1 MDELTCPQCSAVCT
15 PEISGGYCPHCG
27 YNFGMSSA
35 QSWKDAT
42 NAWVLLFVAAWGV
55 LVFQSG
61 GSFGV
66 VALGLLLVFAWTLS
80 NQQRRTGLQR
90 LPAAPSPN
98 AESDSSSSLGV
109 EPSKPSMPDEWQT
122 VAQLRRPRDVYLPS
136 SAKIWLFLDGA
147 IFIAVGG
154 LLLWYSVKAFA
165 RHPSFAWVQLLV
177 ILWIALWLFFGVARV
192 RDIRKTRELLRDGEL
207 TAGVLTIWRHDRYG
221 NFLRYHFW
229 SESGQKFEAVGR
241 LHQSAQRMAR
251 TDLLQVFYLSSEPK
265 RNVALCCTPLRIR
278 TARGPRV
285 K

>member
-1 MDELTCPQCSAVCT
+1 
-15 PEISGGYCPHCG
+15 
-27 YNFGMSSA
+27 MSSA

-80 NQQRRTGLQR
+80 NQQRRTGFQR
-90 LPAAPSPN
+90 LPAASTPN
-98 AESDSSSSLGV
+98 AESDGSSSFGV
-109 EPSKPSMPDEWQT
+109 APSKPAMPDEWRT

-147 IFIAVGG
+147 IFIVVGG

-165 RHPSFAWVQLLV
+165 RHPSFSWVQLFM
-177 ILWIALWLFFGVARV
+177 ILWLTLWVFFGVARV
-192 RDIRKTRELLRDGEL
+192 RDIRKTREILRDGEL
-207 TAGVLTIWRHDRYG
+207 TAGILTSWRPYRRYG
-221 NFLRYHFW
+221 NFLTYQFW

-241 LHQSAQRMAR
+241 LHQSAPQMAR
-251 TDLLQVFYLSSEPK
+251 ADLLQVFYLSDEPK

-278 TARGPRV
+278 SGVRT
-285 K
+285 